1 MGEKL
6 INPTMTPIPQ
16 LFAQAEN
23 DWNLARLCQDLTS
36 AKQQI
41 SGKAK
46 QLTPL
51 EINCLRGLLCG
62 YSPTEI
68 AAAMNREVRGLRV
81 DLSRGLYRYIEVLTN
96 RPSNTLKDWREVA
109 DWLAKANYKIR
120 FFDRNSQNNDSSL
133 KIVDISLEGSVN
145 SCVIDLKVR
154 NIGNQVAFLKNAQF
168 LFHHVWVLKSWV
180 LPEVQKYELAYPAAP
195 AMSVQRSRPV
205 LPSFDYPVTLP
216 ANFNFDI
223 PLPLNFVKNNYLN
236 TETEI
241 IHLENI
247 KISQCVSCNDVDRFT
262 FTLFLPNSEQQL
274 SSQEHSPYL
283 IRTSYIY
290 HFKVELIYDED
301 NKYIQS
307 SDLIILLEPKYPEN
321 IETREFLIESDS
333 QLSTEMKKWSQ
344 HNLEFLTEIAKIKS
358 VMSSSLNSLIK
369 IAVR

>member
-1 MGEKL
+1 MEEKL
-6 INPTMTPIPQ
+6 IHPTMTPIPQ

-23 DWNLARLCQDLTS
+23 DWNLASLCQDITS

-62 YSPTEI
+62 YNPSEI

-109 DWLAKANYKIR
+109 DWLAKANYKVSYSH
-120 FFDRNSQNNDSSL
+120 DNSPNNDSL
-133 KIVDISLEGSVN
+133 IKIVDVSLEGSVN

-154 NIGNQVAFLKNAQF
+154 NIGHRVAFLKNAKF
-168 LFHHVWVLKSWV
+168 LFHDVWVLKSWV
-180 LPEVQKYELAYPAAP
+180 LPKLERNKQQAYPPAP
-195 AMSVQRSRPV
+195 AMAQSRTV
-205 LPSFDYPVTLP
+205 LPSCDYQVYLP
-216 ANFNFDI
+216 ANLNFDI
-223 PLPLNFVKNNYLN
+223 ALPLSFSRENYLN
-236 TETEI
+236 TQQEIVYTESF
-241 IHLENI
+241 

-262 FTLFLPNSEQQL
+262 FTLFLPENEQQIFSNAQL
-274 SSQEHSPYL
+274 PYL

-290 HFKVELIYDED
+290 NFKLELIYDED
-301 NKYIQS
+301 NKSIES

-321 IETREFLIESDS
+321 LETREFLTESDS

-344 HNLEFLTEIAKIKS
+344 QNLELLTAIAKRKS

-369 IAVR
+369 IGVR